1 MIASCIVRAACF
13 NSAAVVFVG
22 LFTIFGCKINED
34 EIITG

>member
-1 MIASCIVRAACF
+1 MIVSCLLREACF
-13 NSAAVVFVG
+13 NSAVVVFVG